1 MFEGILAGL
10 GELAQPITLIA
21 LFGGTL
27 LGLIVGS
34 LPGLN
39 DSITMA
45 VLIPITFGMS
55 REMALGLLIGIYCA
69 SACGGSIP
77 AILLKI
83 PGTASATVTSFD
95 GYPMAQQ
102 GRPGEA
108 LGYAATL
115 WALMD
120 INDRRMLPPGDV
132 ARVLPDNSDLPLPM
146 GLPAT
151 VDTVNGEEN
160 VMRRVPMYFDL
171 DVNQHVNNTRYADW
185 ACDALGVDVMRKD
198 CLETLLVNLSAEV
211 RPDQTIM
218 LHTAVSENQFRVA
231 GYHEDKMHF
240 ELGGKLRERETA

>member
-1 MFEGILAGL
+1 MYKTYQEEFVLRSCDCD
-10 GELAQPITLIA
+10 
-21 LFGGTL
+21 FMGTWRPSAIMQTMQEISGTHSEL
-27 LGLIVGS
+27 LGCGRNALIQHNMVWVLTRAEIHMDRYPKIG
-34 LPGLN
+34 
-39 DSITMA
+39 DRITA
-45 VLIPITFGMS
+45 ETF
-55 REMALGLLIGIYCA
+55 
-69 SACGGSIP
+69 P
-77 AILLKI
+77 
-83 PGTASATVTSFD
+83 TANRRWFFPRYYFFRD
-95 GYPMAQQ
+95 E
-102 GRPGEA
+102 RGEA

-185 ACDALGVDVMRKD
+185 ACDALGVDVMRKY

-240 ELGGKLRERETA
+240 ELGGKLRERETV